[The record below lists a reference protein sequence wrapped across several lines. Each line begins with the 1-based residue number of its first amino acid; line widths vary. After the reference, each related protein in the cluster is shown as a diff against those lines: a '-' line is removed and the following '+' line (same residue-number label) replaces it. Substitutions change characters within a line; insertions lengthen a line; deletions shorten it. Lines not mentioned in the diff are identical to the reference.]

1 MASTSGCRVEAITR
15 AEAEQIILRY
25 EWLGT
30 MGRASVVLRVT
41 DLAHGGVVPVE
52 AGLGVN

>member
-41 DLAHGGVVPVE
+41 DLAHGGVVPVA